1 MRDFFL
7 FGKVFNYLLGTLS
20 RIFTTLQEVDDNL
33 ILYSILAAFVLNAII
48 ALQMVYYWNSPGK
61 KTAVPAK
68 QNKKAVANSPAA
80 TAQVSG
86 ASPKSA
92 GKTPT
97 TRRRG

>member
-1 MRDFFL
+1 
-7 FGKVFNYLLGTLS
+7 LS

-33 ILYSILAAFVLNAII
+33 ILYSIVAAFVLNAVLAI
-48 ALQMVYYWNSPGK
+48 QMVYYWNSPAN

-80 TAQVSG
+80 AQASG
-86 ASPKSA
+86 VSPKPA
-92 GKTPT
+92 GKSPT